1 MVASFRLFAS
11 TFIAL
16 LILAAETGRWLII
29 DLCCHTNLSR
39 ASLTELP
46 RSNQRSAHMGPAEG
60 LANLHLDNSTQHL
73 TNFSLDMTQ
82 LLWFVSQKPIPY
94 QPSSRFIQLATG
106 LCHQV
111 TVLPSPSIPI
121 TPFFNLATTLNFPI
135 RLSTSSFSPPFGPL
149 QLNFDLTSVNYLDS
163 RTLNHM
169 NCTLYILE
177 SDMSP
182 PLVSAYQQS
191 HYVWLPAS
199 FTLHRLCNRLGR
211 AVLVPIK
218 FWCNPDAISSLPTSM
233 QTTINNNNNTLTILQ
248 ALVPTNSYMPYLN
261 CSKGL
266 GEVKCRGIM
275 ADLFKLYCKFA
286 KLVCNY
292 SLQIGENENVF
303 SSLRDGRTHLQVS
316 GYTIKSSRWGL
327 VDFGFP
333 FLTKQDYIFTR
344 MPEVKVDPWG
354 LLTIFDVTTYV
365 LIGVS
370 ILLVCLLFILLS
382 VHRSLAEHSS
392 TIVYLL
398 AAFFQET
405 FPQSRLPWGSLRIIL
420 QWYFYSMTITFM
432 YQCVLINKLT
442 VAEFDR
448 PVDSIG
454 QLLAQDLTP
463 LIFYKSSNIEEWK
476 NSKDGG
482 LRRLGQRL
490 EGFRSDREAVERL
503 HSEKGLAV
511 LSSRTTMEYEMF
523 LQKKQETYISREGR
537 RRKWIGGL
545 GS

>member
-1 MVASFRLFAS
+1 MVCVTKATL
-11 TFIAL
+11 IA
-16 LILAAETGRWLII
+16 
-29 DLCCHTNLSR
+29 
-39 ASLTELP
+39 
-46 RSNQRSAHMGPAEG
+46 
-60 LANLHLDNSTQHL
+60 
-73 TNFSLDMTQ
+73 
-82 LLWFVSQKPIPY
+82 Y
-94 QPSSRFIQLATG
+94 QPSSRFVQLATG

-111 TVLPSPSIPI
+111 TVLPSPSTPI
-121 TPFFNLATTLNFPI
+121 APFFNLATTLNFPI
-135 RLSTSSFSPPFGPL
+135 RLSTSSFSPPFGAL
-149 QLNFDLTSVNYLDS
+149 QLDFDLTSVNYLDS

-169 NCTLYILE
+169 NCTVYMLE
-177 SDMSP
+177 SNIPP

-199 FTLHRLCNRLGR
+199 FTLQRLCNRLGR
-211 AVLVPIK
+211 AVLLPIQL
-218 FWCNPDAISSLPTSM
+218 WCNPDAIAVLPFSTQM
-233 QTTINNNNNTLTILQ
+233 TTNDNIRTPAADNHSILQ

-261 CSKGL
+261 CSEHL
-266 GEVKCRGIM
+266 GEVECRGIM

-286 KLVCNY
+286 HLVCNY
-292 SLQIGENENVF
+292 SLQTGENEDVF
-303 SSLRDGRTHLQVS
+303 SSLRDGRTHVQIS
-316 GYTIKSSRWGL
+316 GYTIKSSRLSL
-327 VDFGFP
+327 VDFAFP

-370 ILLVCLLFILLS
+370 ILLVCLLFIVLS

-420 QWYFYSMTITFM
+420 QWYLYSMTITFM

-442 VAEFDR
+442 VAQFDR
-448 PVDSIG
+448 PVDTIG

-463 LIFYKSSNIEEWK
+463 LIFYKSSNIEEYK

-490 EGFRSDREAVERL
+490 QGFRSDREAVERL

-511 LSSRTTMEYEMF
+511 LSTRTTMQYEMF
-523 LQKKQETYISREGR
+523 LQKKQETYISREPFVRGYFSS
-537 RRKWIGGL
+537 WMFGQGFPL
-545 GS
+545 GTNISIFLARAFETGIFHKVFGTQSLICSNLKKERMS